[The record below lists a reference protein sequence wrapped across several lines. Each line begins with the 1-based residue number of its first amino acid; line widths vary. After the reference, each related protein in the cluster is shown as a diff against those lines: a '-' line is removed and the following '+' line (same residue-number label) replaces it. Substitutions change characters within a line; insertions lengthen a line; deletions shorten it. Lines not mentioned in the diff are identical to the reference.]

1 MENTENY
8 LLVLEESL
16 NKKITILE
24 ELERLT
30 AIQKEIVTAEQ
41 FDDEAFNTNVEQK
54 GALISELE
62 KLDKGF
68 QILYDNVKA
77 QVENN
82 RQHYRDEIV
91 RLQTGIKTITDKNAA
106 LLVMESSNRELIV
119 KRFATLKKE
128 ARQMKKSRELAS
140 NYYKTMNNISSEPYF
155 LDKKK

>member
-30 AIQKEIVTAEQ
+30 AIQKEIVMAEQ

-54 GALISELE
+54 GALINELE

-82 RQHYRDEIV
+82 RQRYRDEIV
-91 RLQTGIKTITDKNAA
+91 RLQAGIKTITDKNAA